1 MRILVVEDEHKI
13 AASLKKGLQQESF
26 AVDTAFDGPTGFDL
40 ASTEKY
46 DLILLDIM
54 LPGMDGTTI
63 CRRLREE
70 GNHVPII
77 MLTAKSQVEDKVLNL
92 NLGADDYLTKPFA
105 FSELVAR
112 IRALLRRPET
122 ALPQKLSL
130 ADLTLD
136 TSGFEARRHSQILPL
151 SRREFSL
158 LEYLLRHTD
167 KILTK
172 NQIIQGVWSYD
183 SDILPN
189 TVEVY
194 IKNLRSKVDA
204 PFPKSPPL
212 IHTIRG
218 FGYKISAKS

>member
-1 MRILVVEDEHKI
+1 VRILVVEDEHKI

-92 NLGADDYLTKPFA
+92 NLGADDY
-105 FSELVAR
+105 R
-112 IRALLRRPET
+112 
-122 ALPQKLSL
+122 LP
-130 ADLTLD
+130 
-136 TSGFEARRHSQILPL
+136 
-151 SRREFSL
+151 
-158 LEYLLRHTD
+158 
-167 KILTK
+167 
-172 NQIIQGVWSYD
+172 
-183 SDILPN
+183 
-189 TVEVY
+189 
-194 IKNLRSKVDA
+194 
-204 PFPKSPPL
+204 SP
-212 IHTIRG
+212 
-218 FGYKISAKS
+218 SW

>member
-1 MRILVVEDEHKI
+1 
-13 AASLKKGLQQESF
+13 
-26 AVDTAFDGPTGFDL
+26 
-40 ASTEKY
+40 
-46 DLILLDIM
+46 M

-112 IRALLRRPET
+112 TRALLRGPET

-136 TSGFEARRHSQILPL
+136 PSGFEARRHSQILPL

-172 NQIIQGVWSYD
+172 NQIIQGVCFAMIVTLNLWDKLST
-183 SDILPN
+183 SPHKAICGIIPPVLILTLRYEITFTSSWKHHALGAGRHDVCAAAFYP
-189 TVEVY
+189 TVH
-194 IKNLRSKVDA
+194 
-204 PFPKSPPL
+204 P
-212 IHTIRG
+212 
-218 FGYKISAKS
+218 

>member
-1 MRILVVEDEHKI
+1 MRLLVVEDEHKI
-13 AASLKKGLQQESF
+13 ASSIKKGLEMESF
-26 AVDTAFDGPTGFDL
+26 AVDTAFDGVSGYDM
-40 ASTEKY
+40 ASAEKY
-46 DLILLDIM
+46 DLLILDLM

-63 CRRLREE
+63 CRRLRQE
-70 GNHVPII
+70 GNHVPIL
-77 MLTAKSQVEDKVLNL
+77 MLTAKSQVEDKVTNL
-92 NLGADDYLTKPFA
+92 NTGADDYLTKPFA

-112 IRALLRRPET
+112 TRALLRRPK
-122 ALPQKLSL
+122 ASLSQSL
-130 ADLTLD
+130 TVSDLTLEPA
-136 TSGFEARRHSQILPL
+136 SFEARRQGTLIPL

-158 LEYLLRHTD
+158 LEYLMRHPD

-172 NQIIQGVWSYD
+172 DQIIQSVWNYD

-194 IKNLRSKVDA
+194 IKNLRTKVDV

-218 FGYKISAKS
+218 FGYKIAPKP